1 MLPARILLIDDH
13 SLFRCGLRMVLGA
26 GIPDLEV
33 AEAASLEEAMRSP
46 MADPALVL
54 LDIQL
59 HGLNGLEGI
68 ALVKRKWPHAAVV
81 ILSSDAAPQNVRLAL
96 ERGAAAF
103 VSKADPADKILAVI
117 DQVRRGLPV
126 TSPIASRS
134 CRPATRRCVRQQL
147 LTPRQSEVLDL
158 MCQGLSNKVIGRR
171 LNLSENTVRGHV
183 QAVLAALQ
191 VSSRSEAG
199 FAARAA
205 RHRRLMAAAASACP
219 KTACWSSSCGCSWAT
234 SAAR

>member
-1 MLPARILLIDDH
+1 MLPPRILLVDDH
-13 SLFRCGLRMVLGA
+13 ALFRSGLRMVLTA
-26 GIPDLEV
+26 GIADLEV
-33 AEAASLEEAMRSP
+33 AEAASLEEALRTSMQE
-46 MADPALVL
+46 PALVL

-68 ALVKRKWPHAAVV
+68 ALVRRKWPQALVV
-81 ILSSDAAPQNVRLAL
+81 ILSSEVSPQKVRLAM

-117 DQVRRGLPV
+117 GQLRQGLPV
-126 TSPIASRS
+126 AADGLQGGADSQP
-134 CRPATRRCVRQQL
+134 L

-158 MCQGLSNKVIGRR
+158 LCQGLSNKLIGRR

-199 FAARAA
+199 FAARQRGLVA
-205 RHRRLMAAAASACP
+205 
-219 KTACWSSSCGCSWAT
+219 
-234 SAAR
+234 

>member
-1 MLPARILLIDDH
+1 MPLCLGRCPVSSLFLVFMLLPPRILLVDDH
-13 SLFRCGLRMVLGA
+13 SLFRCGLRMVLSA
-26 GIPDLEV
+26 AIPDLEV
-33 AEAASLEEAMRSP
+33 AEAASLEESMHAGI
-46 MADPALVL
+46 DPSLVL

-68 ALVKRKWPHAAVV
+68 ALVKRKWPQAAV
-81 ILSSDAAPQNVRLAL
+81 IMLSSEVSPQKVRMAM

-117 DQVRRGLPV
+117 SQVRRGLPV
-126 TSPIASRS
+126 GHDAFPAQGLAVETGSGDDQSP
-134 CRPATRRCVRQQL
+134 L

-199 FAARAA
+199 FAARQRGIVA
-205 RHRRLMAAAASACP
+205 
-219 KTACWSSSCGCSWAT
+219 
-234 SAAR
+234 

>member
-1 MLPARILLIDDH
+1 
-13 SLFRCGLRMVLGA
+13 MVLA
-26 GIPDLEV
+26 AAIPDLEV
-33 AEAASLEEAMRSP
+33 SEAASLEEAMQASI
-46 MADPALVL
+46 DPALVL

-68 ALVKRKWPHAAVV
+68 ALVKRKWPQAAVV
-81 ILSSDAAPQNVRLAL
+81 MLSSDASAQKVRTAL
-96 ERGAAAF
+96 DRGAAAF

-117 DQVRRGLPV
+117 AQVRGRLPAGRDV
-126 TSPIASRS
+126 F
-134 CRPATRRCVRQQL
+134 PAQGAAAIDVGSANEQPPL

-199 FAARAA
+199 FAARQRGIVA
-205 RHRRLMAAAASACP
+205 
-219 KTACWSSSCGCSWAT
+219 
-234 SAAR
+234 

>member
-1 MLPARILLIDDH
+1 MPLPPRILLVDDH
-13 SLFRCGLRMVLGA
+13 SLFRCGLRMVLSA
-26 GIPDLEV
+26 AIPDLE
-33 AEAASLEEAMRSP
+33 ASEASSLEEAMLVSFE
-46 MADPALVL
+46 PALVL

-68 ALVKRKWPHAAVV
+68 ALVKRKWPLAAV
-81 ILSSDAAPQNVRLAL
+81 IMLSSEVSPQKVRLAM

-117 DQVRRGLPV
+117 SQVRRGLPAGRD
-126 TSPIASRS
+126 SFPAQGALADAASDE
-134 CRPATRRCVRQQL
+134 PPL

-158 MCQGLSNKVIGRR
+158 LCQGLSNKVIGRR
-171 LNLSENTVRGHV
+171 LSLSENTVRGHV

-199 FAARAA
+199 FAARQRGIVA
-205 RHRRLMAAAASACP
+205 
-219 KTACWSSSCGCSWAT
+219 
-234 SAAR
+234 

>member
-1 MLPARILLIDDH
+1 MLPPRILLIDDH
-13 SLFRCGLRMVLGA
+13 ALFRCGLRMVLAA
-26 GIPDLEV
+26 GIADVEV
-33 AEAASLEEAMRSP
+33 AEAASLEEAMRAP
-46 MADPALVL
+46 MESPALVL

-68 ALVKRKWPHAAVV
+68 ALVKRKWPEAAVV
-81 ILSSDAAPQNVRLAL
+81 ILSSDVAHHNVRLAL
-96 ERGAAAF
+96 ERGALAF
-103 VSKADPADKILAVI
+103 VSKAEPADKILAVI
-117 DQVRRGLPV
+117 DQLRRGLPV
-126 TSPIASRS
+126 AAASS
-134 CRPATRRCVRQQL
+134 ALVPASEGDGSRQL

-199 FAARAA
+199 FAAR
-205 RHRRLMAAAASACP
+205 RRGLVA
-219 KTACWSSSCGCSWAT
+219 
-234 SAAR
+234 

>member
-13 SLFRCGLRMVLGA
+13 ALFRCGLRMVLLS
-26 GIPDLEV
+26 GIPDLQV
-33 AEAASLEEAMRSP
+33 AEAGSLEEAMKTA
-46 MADPALVL
+46 MAEPALVL

-68 ALVKRKWPHAAVV
+68 ALVKRKWPDAAVV
-81 ILSSDAAPQNVRLAL
+81 ILSSDAGPQNVRMAL

-103 VSKADPADKILAVI
+103 VSKADTADNILAVI
-117 DQVRRGLPV
+117 EQLRRGQEVASPV
-126 TSPIASRS
+126 QADAKAGNGDASR
-134 CRPATRRCVRQQL
+134 QL
-147 LTPRQSEVLDL
+147 LTPRQFEVLDL
-158 MCQGLSNKVIGRR
+158 LCQGLPNKVIGRR

-199 FAARAA
+199 FAAR
-205 RHRRLMAAAASACP
+205 RRGLVA
-219 KTACWSSSCGCSWAT
+219 
-234 SAAR
+234 

>member
-1 MLPARILLIDDH
+1 MLPPRILLIDDH
-13 SLFRCGLRMVLGA
+13 ALFRCGLRMVLAA
-26 GIPDLEV
+26 GIADLEV

-46 MADPALVL
+46 MENPALVL

-59 HGLNGLEGI
+59 HGLSGLEGI
-68 ALVKRKWPHAAVV
+68 ALVKRKWPEAAVV
-81 ILSSDAAPQNVRLAL
+81 ILSSDFAHQNVRLAL

-103 VSKADPADKILAVI
+103 VSKAEPADKILAVI
-117 DQVRRGLPV
+117 DQLRRGLPV
-126 TSPIASRS
+126 AAASSALVPAGEGDASR
-134 CRPATRRCVRQQL
+134 QL

-199 FAARAA
+199 FAAR
-205 RHRRLMAAAASACP
+205 RRGLVA
-219 KTACWSSSCGCSWAT
+219 
-234 SAAR
+234 

>member
-1 MLPARILLIDDH
+1 
-13 SLFRCGLRMVLGA
+13 MVLSA
-26 GIPDLEV
+26 AIPDLV
-33 AEAASLEEAMRSP
+33 VSEAASLEEAMHERIE
-46 MADPALVL
+46 PALVL

-68 ALVKRKWPHAAVV
+68 ALVRRKWPHAAV
-81 ILSSDAAPQNVRLAL
+81 IMLSSEVSPQKVRMAM

-117 DQVRRGLPV
+117 SQVRRGLPV
-126 TSPIASRS
+126 GSDSF
-134 CRPATRRCVRQQL
+134 PAQAAGGGRAGSANDEPPL

-199 FAARAA
+199 FAARQRGIVA
-205 RHRRLMAAAASACP
+205 
-219 KTACWSSSCGCSWAT
+219 
-234 SAAR
+234 

>member
-1 MLPARILLIDDH
+1 MLLPPRILLVDDH
-13 SLFRCGLRMVLGA
+13 SLFRCGLRMVLA
-26 GIPDLEV
+26 AAIPDLE
-33 AEAASLEEAMRSP
+33 ASEAASLEEAMHAP
-46 MADPALVL
+46 IEPALVL

-68 ALVKRKWPHAAVV
+68 ALIKRKWPQAAVV
-81 ILSSDAAPQNVRLAL
+81 MLSSEVSPQKIRTAM

-103 VSKADPADKILAVI
+103 VSKADPADKILGVI
-117 DQVRRGLPV
+117 AQVRRGLPAGLDAFPAGGAMAATDAAV
-126 TSPIASRS
+126 GDDPSP
-134 CRPATRRCVRQQL
+134 L

-199 FAARAA
+199 FAAR
-205 RHRRLMAAAASACP
+205 RRGIVA
-219 KTACWSSSCGCSWAT
+219 
-234 SAAR
+234 

>member
-1 MLPARILLIDDH
+1 MLLAPRILLVDDH
-13 SLFRCGLRMVLGA
+13 SLFRCGLRMVLSA
-26 GIPDLEV
+26 AIPDLEV
-33 AEAASLEEAMRSP
+33 SEAASLEEAMH
-46 MADPALVL
+46 AHIEPALVL

-68 ALVKRKWPHAAVV
+68 ALVKRKWPQAAV
-81 ILSSDAAPQNVRLAL
+81 IMLSSEVSPQKVRLAM

-103 VSKADPADKILAVI
+103 VSKADPADRILGVI
-117 DQVRRGLPV
+117 SQVRRGLPAGLDAF
-126 TSPIASRS
+126 PAKALGADASGADGQA
-134 CRPATRRCVRQQL
+134 PL

-158 MCQGLSNKVIGRR
+158 VCQGLSNKVIGRR

-199 FAARAA
+199 FAARQRGIVA
-205 RHRRLMAAAASACP
+205 
-219 KTACWSSSCGCSWAT
+219 
-234 SAAR
+234 

>member
-1 MLPARILLIDDH
+1 MLLPPRILLVDDH
-13 SLFRCGLRMVLGA
+13 SLFRCGLRMVLA
-26 GIPDLEV
+26 AAIPDLE
-33 AEAASLEEAMRSP
+33 ASEAASLEEAMHAP
-46 MADPALVL
+46 IEPALVL

-59 HGLNGLEGI
+59 QGLNGLEGI
-68 ALVKRKWPHAAVV
+68 ALIKRKWPQAAVV
-81 ILSSDAAPQNVRLAL
+81 MLSSEVSPQKVRTAM

-117 DQVRRGLPV
+117 AQVRRGLP
-126 TSPIASRS
+126 AGQGYF
-134 CRPATRRCVRQQL
+134 PAQGRVAADAGATDEQPAL

-199 FAARAA
+199 FAARQRGIVA
-205 RHRRLMAAAASACP
+205 
-219 KTACWSSSCGCSWAT
+219 
-234 SAAR
+234 

>member
-1 MLPARILLIDDH
+1 MLLPPRILLIDDH

-26 GIPDLEV
+26 AIPDLEA
-33 AEAASLEEAMRSP
+33 AEAASLEEAMRVP

-68 ALVKRKWPHAAVV
+68 ALVKRKWPQAAVV
-81 ILSSDAAPQNVRLAL
+81 ILSSEASAQKVRMAM

-103 VSKADPADKILAVI
+103 VSKADPADKILNVI
-117 DQVRRGLPV
+117 AQVRRGLPV
-126 TSPIASRS
+126 GDDASLL
-134 CRPATRRCVRQQL
+134 PAGDAGAHEQQL

-158 MCQGLSNKVIGRR
+158 ICQGLSNKVIGRR

-183 QAVLAALQ
+183 QAVLAALH

-199 FAARAA
+199 FAARQRGIVA
-205 RHRRLMAAAASACP
+205 
-219 KTACWSSSCGCSWAT
+219 
-234 SAAR
+234 

>member
-1 MLPARILLIDDH
+1 MLLPPRILLVDDH
-13 SLFRCGLRMVLGA
+13 SLFRCGLRMVLSA
-26 GIPDLEV
+26 AIPDLEV
-33 AEAASLEEAMRSP
+33 AEAASLEEAMH
-46 MADPALVL
+46 AAIDPSLVL

-68 ALVKRKWPHAAVV
+68 ALVKRRWPQAAV
-81 ILSSDAAPQNVRLAL
+81 IMLSSEVSPQKVRMAM

-103 VSKADPADKILAVI
+103 VSKADPADRILAVI
-117 DQVRRGLPV
+117 SQVRRGLPV
-126 TSPIASRS
+126 GHDAF
-134 CRPATRRCVRQQL
+134 PAQGLSIENGAGDDQPAL

-199 FAARAA
+199 FAARQRGIVA
-205 RHRRLMAAAASACP
+205 
-219 KTACWSSSCGCSWAT
+219 
-234 SAAR
+234 

>member
-1 MLPARILLIDDH
+1 MSPGAIGRIALSAIPPMLLPPRILLVDDH
-13 SLFRCGLRMVLGA
+13 SLFRCGLRMVLSA
-26 GIPDLEV
+26 AIPDLEV
-33 AEAASLEEAMRSP
+33 SEAASLEEAMHSP
-46 MADPALVL
+46 IEPALVL

-68 ALVKRKWPHAAVV
+68 ALVRRKWPQAPV
-81 ILSSDAAPQNVRLAL
+81 IMLSSDVSPQKVRLAM

-103 VSKADPADKILAVI
+103 VSKADPADRILAVI
-117 DQVRRGLPV
+117 SQVRRGLPPG
-126 TSPIASRS
+126 SDSF
-134 CRPATRRCVRQQL
+134 PAQSAAADAGGGGAGAGEQAPL

-199 FAARAA
+199 FAARQRGIVA
-205 RHRRLMAAAASACP
+205 
-219 KTACWSSSCGCSWAT
+219 
-234 SAAR
+234 

>member
-13 SLFRCGLRMVLGA
+13 ALFRCGLRMVLTS
-26 GIPDLEV
+26 GISDLEV
-33 AEAASLEEAMRSP
+33 AEAASLEEAMRSA
-46 MADPALVL
+46 MAEPALVL

-68 ALVKRKWPHAAVV
+68 ALVKRKWPEAAVV
-81 ILSSDAAPQNVRLAL
+81 ILSSDAGPHNVRMAR

-103 VSKADPADKILAVI
+103 VSKADSADNILSVI
-117 DQVRRGLPV
+117 EQLRQGLPIP
-126 TSPIASRS
+126 SADHASA
-134 CRPATRRCVRQQL
+134 PAGGGDGSRQL
-147 LTPRQSEVLDL
+147 LTPRQFEVLDL
-158 MCQGLSNKVIGRR
+158 LCQGLPNKVIGRR

-199 FAARAA
+199 FAAR
-205 RHRRLMAAAASACP
+205 RRGLV
-219 KTACWSSSCGCSWAT
+219 G
-234 SAAR
+234 